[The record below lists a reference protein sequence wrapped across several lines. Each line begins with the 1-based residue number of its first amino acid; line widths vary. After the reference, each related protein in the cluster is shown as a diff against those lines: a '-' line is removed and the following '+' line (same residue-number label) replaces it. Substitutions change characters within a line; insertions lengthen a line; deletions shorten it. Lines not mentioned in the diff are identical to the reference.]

1 MPDKQATPP
10 PEFTASKAASVQAN
24 ADEVH
29 RTATRPWFTKKRF
42 ILPLAVICLL
52 AIIWGATGLGDTG
65 VSRTAK
71 SGSPVTV
78 TNAPQVK
85 AAIATMG
92 TKVRDG
98 EFEFVVT
105 GVEHP
110 GKTLAGKVGET
121 LTAHGEFV
129 IVVVNVTNIGKADRA
144 PSCSCQI
151 LMNDKGQMFKPSSSI
166 LRTKEALKF
175 VQLITPGNTVN
186 GVLMLFDVAP
196 GTNVVNIQLH
206 DSPVSSGVN
215 VKLA

>member
-10 PEFTASKAASVQAN
+10 PELTASKDPSEQAN

-29 RTATRPWFTKKRF
+29 PKTTRPW
-42 ILPLAVICLL
+42 L
-52 AIIWGATGLGDTG
+52 
-65 VSRTAK
+65 
-71 SGSPVTV
+71 
-78 TNAPQVK
+78 
-85 AAIATMG
+85 
-92 TKVRDG
+92 
-98 EFEFVVT
+98 
-105 GVEHP
+105 
-110 GKTLAGKVGET
+110 
-121 LTAHGEFV
+121 
-129 IVVVNVTNIGKADRA
+129 
-144 PSCSCQI
+144 
-151 LMNDKGQMFKPSSSI
+151 GQMFKPSSSI